1 MTDGART
8 SSSAAV
14 TPDEE
19 AAVLALVQS
28 AADHD
33 GYSALNEA
41 AVLHLRHPRS
51 GILHFLAR
59 RDGALLGYAQL
70 DSEREPDTDQLVSTA
85 QLVVAPEHRRQR
97 LGTALLTELVAR
109 TPARLRIWA
118 QGNSAAAQGLARSQ
132 GLVPARE
139 LMIMT
144 RPLAGALPQ
153 APVPP
158 GVRLRTFVVGQDE
171 DAWLAVN
178 ARAFAHHPE
187 QGQLTRADLL
197 ERMAEPWF
205 DAEGFFVAGRDDPAT
220 GDVDGDP
227 GAPALIGFHW
237 TKEHPDR
244 VGEVYVLGVDPSAGG
259 GGLGKALL
267 ARGLQHLQDRGLGL
281 VQLYVEADHERA
293 VSLYR
298 GYGFTESSRDVMY
311 AQP

>member
-1 MTDGART
+1 MT
-8 SSSAAV
+8 S
-14 TPDEE
+14 DEE
-19 AAVLALVQS
+19 AAVLALVQA

-33 GYSALNEA
+33 GHAALNEA

-70 DSEREPDTDQLVSTA
+70 DSETEPDSEQLVSTA
-85 QLVVAPEHRRQR
+85 QLVVAPDHRRQQ
-97 LGTALLTELVAR
+97 LGTALLEELVAR

-118 QGNSAAAQGLARSQ
+118 QGNSAAAQRLARSQ

-144 RPLAGALPQ
+144 RPLAEALPRT
-153 APVPP
+153 PVPP

-187 QGQLTRADLL
+187 QGRLTRADLA

-205 DAEGFFVAGRDDPAT
+205 DARGFFVAVREDDAT
-220 GDVDGDP
+220 GGS
-227 GAPALIGFHW
+227 GGQELIGFHW
-237 TKEHPDR
+237 TKEHPDGL
-244 VGEVYVLGVDPSAGG
+244 GEVYVLGVDPGAGG

-267 ARGLQHLQDRGLGL
+267 ARGLQHLKDRGLGL

-293 VSLYR
+293 VGLYR

>member
-1 MTDGART
+1 MTDGARI
-8 SSSAAV
+8 SSSASV
-14 TPDEE
+14 TSDEE
-19 AAVLALVQS
+19 AAVLALVRA

-33 GYSALNEA
+33 GYSGLNEA

-51 GILHFLAR
+51 GVLHFLAR
-59 RDGALLGYAQL
+59 REGALLGYAQL
-70 DSEREPDTDQLVSTA
+70 DSETEPDTGQLVSTA
-85 QLVVAPEHRRQR
+85 QLVVAPEHRGQQQ
-97 LGTALLTELVAR
+97 GTALLKELVAR

-118 QGNSAAAQGLARSQ
+118 QGNSAAAQALARSQ

-144 RPLAGALPQ
+144 RPLTGELPQ
-153 APVPP
+153 APVPQ
-158 GVRLRTFVVGQDE
+158 GVRLRTFRVGQDE

-178 ARAFAHHPE
+178 ARAFRHHPE
-187 QGQLTRADLL
+187 QGQLTRADLA

-205 DAEGFFVAGRDDPAT
+205 DAEGFYVAVRDDPGAA
-220 GDVDGDP
+220 DVDDDP
-227 GAPALIGFHW
+227 GGPALIGFHW

-267 ARGLQHLQDRGLGL
+267 ARGLQHLRDRGLGL

-293 VSLYR
+293 VGLYR